1 MSQSVSDLNR
11 VTNFTGLSGNEQA
24 YGSTEESVTALRLSI
39 GEMGRQLELELDRVY
54 GLLRNVN
61 TEADQAASDAES
73 NAIADGGL
81 WEYVDGQLVPKDP
94 DA

>member
-1 MSQSVSDLNR
+1 MAQSVSDLNR

-24 YGSTEESVTALRLSI
+24 YGSAEESITALRLSI
-39 GEMGRQLELELDRVY
+39 GELGRQLELELDRIY
-54 GLLRNVN
+54 ENLRNVN
-61 TEADQAASDAES
+61 TEADTAASTAEA